1 MKKILVSLMVI
12 GLVSGGI
19 GGVYTAFSNPAAAI
33 NNILTAGTLDL
44 KTNDADG
51 IDVTINFVLNR

>member
-19 GGVYTAFSNPAAAI
+19 GGVYTAFSNPAAATA
-33 NNILTAGTLDL
+33 NILTAGTLDL